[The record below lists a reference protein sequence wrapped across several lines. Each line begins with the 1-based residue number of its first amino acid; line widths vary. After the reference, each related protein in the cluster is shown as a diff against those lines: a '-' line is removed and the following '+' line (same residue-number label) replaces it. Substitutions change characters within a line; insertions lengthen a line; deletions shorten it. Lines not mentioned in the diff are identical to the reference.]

1 MSQRFG
7 SIASNMHHLNLAFFT
22 NAASRSLPTRSYPD
36 QNRSDLIG
44 RQAKLATTLAL
55 ALTVLATPAYAEK
68 ADRSKPLQ
76 IEAGSFKHD
85 DITQVSIY
93 TGDVVVTK
101 GTLIMRADKLV
112 LKTDQQGNQ
121 FGTATGKLASFRQK
135 REGLD
140 QYMEGYGEQIDY
152 DGKSETVKFSQKAHL
167 RRLEKERLADEVHGS
182 VINYNSKT
190 EVFDVESGAAGL
202 TSQNPSGRVRV
213 VIQPKAADLEGADAP
228 APKPDP
234 AKTTVPKKP
243 KSKP

>member
-7 SIASNMHHLNLAFFT
+7 SIASNMRNLDFT
-22 NAASRSLPTRSYPD
+22 FIANGASCSLRTRSNAD
-36 QNRSDLIG
+36 QRRSRLIR
-44 RQAKLATTLAL
+44 RQARLATAIAV
-55 ALTVLATPAYAEK
+55 ALTLTAAPAFAEK

-152 DGKSETVKFSQKAHL
+152 DGKSETVKFSQKAHM

-228 APKPDP
+228 APKSDP
-234 AKTTVPKKP
+234 IKPTAPKKP

>member
-1 MSQRFG
+1 MRNLSLFIFASG
-7 SIASNMHHLNLAFFT
+7 ST
-22 NAASRSLPTRSYPD
+22 QPLPTSSNPDHRVTRSVK
-36 QNRSDLIG
+36 RLG
-44 RQAKLATTLAL
+44 VFAG
-55 ALTVLATPAYAEK
+55 ALTIALTFIATPALAEK

-152 DGKSETVKFSQKAHL
+152 DGKSETVKFSQKAHM

-190 EVFDVESGAAGL
+190 EIFDVESGAAGL

-234 AKTTVPKKP
+234 VKSTTPKKP